1 MILHKY
7 TKANNKGGID
17 VEETKSHV
25 RPLYL
30 KAAQQEI
37 QKSISIEEIIASIH
51 GQLLI
56 LPGLR
61 DLQTLKEIKEYN
73 QAASYY
79 RISAAGCLQRM
90 ASGDWHET
98 LLSLLVTSLYQARN
112 QDHPRWRTTQH
123 ICQEVPKGL
132 RSCIDNFLRWL
143 TLAEEHLKQTM
154 ILSQQLIG
162 NKSWLQ
168 FIPSSSTSSVE
179 QFS

>member
-1 MILHKY
+1 MEDA
-7 TKANNKGGID
+7 T
-17 VEETKSHV
+17 SHV
-25 RPLYL
+25 RLFYI
-30 KAAQQEI
+30 KAAQKELQR
-37 QKSISIEEIIASIH
+37 SISIEEIVSSIY
-51 GQLLI
+51 GQLL
-56 LPGLR
+56 LSPELGGLY
-61 DLQTLKEIKEYN
+61 QLKEMKEYN

-123 ICQEVPKGL
+123 IWQEVPKGL

>member
-7 TKANNKGGID
+7 TKANNKGGRS
-17 VEETKSHV
+17 EETKSHV
-25 RPLYL
+25 SSLYL

-79 RISAAGCLQRM
+79 GLPAAGCLQRM

-123 ICQEVPKGL
+123 IWQENTEGPPIL
-132 RSCIDNFLRWL
+132 YRQFPS
-143 TLAEEHLKQTM
+143 LAHTGRRAL
-154 ILSQQLIG
+154 
-162 NKSWLQ
+162 
-168 FIPSSSTSSVE
+168 
-179 QFS
+179 